1 MEQLKRVRLLAAGN
15 VQGVFFRDSL
25 RKEAERLHITG
36 WARNRPDGRVE
47 AELQGPALA
56 VDEAVDIC
64 RQGPGHSRVSQLDV
78 DEIGFVDGEERFE
91 IR

>member
-1 MEQLKRVRLLAAGN
+1 MEQLKRVRVIASGD

-25 RKEAERLHITG
+25 RKEADRLHITG
-36 WARNRPDGRVE
+36 WARNRADGRVE
-47 AELQGPALA
+47 AELQGTALA

-64 RQGPGHSRVSQLDV
+64 RQGPGHSRVVQLEV
-78 DEIGFVDGEERFE
+78 DEIPFVDGEERFA